1 MFPFLFLAHTHTY
14 LSTSMESSERQI
26 ITFYICIELAFYSR
40 MVIMFMTAFF
50 RQVPVPR
57 QESERSCICVPR
69 YIFCFYPRFFNW
81 MLELF
86 QQFCFIF
93 YCYLLGMPDQRGI
106 SLTYLLTNYY
116 HFVKSYLNI
125 S

>member
-1 MFPFLFLAHTHTY
+1 VAFVYVNGLNLVKFEEWYKFQGLVGNDAVYRHLQVLF
-14 LSTSMESSERQI
+14 
-26 ITFYICIELAFYSR
+26 
-40 MVIMFMTAFF
+40 
-50 RQVPVPR
+50 
-57 QESERSCICVPR
+57 RSFQNR
-69 YIFCFYPRFFNW
+69 HYKLNAW
-81 MLELF
+81 QMLELF

-93 YCYLLGMPDQRGI
+93 YCYLVGMPDQRGI